1 MLLHVLELE
10 TTQDYQRMNLH
21 PPSINLD
28 VQQVGREWQ
37 KIVNLDY
44 IVNDNYVE
52 QQQRNLGI
60 YLTTQVNLV

>member
-28 VQQVGREWQ
+28 VQQVGRE
-37 KIVNLDY
+37 
-44 IVNDNYVE
+44 
-52 QQQRNLGI
+52 
-60 YLTTQVNLV
+60 